1 MKLGIFTV
9 LFQQLSLEKALDKVV
24 EYGLEAV
31 EIGTGNYPG
40 NAHCNP
46 DELLEDNVK
55 IKRFLRA
62 ISDRGL
68 MISAFSCHGNPLHP
82 AREFAQSSHNTW
94 RKTVLLAERAGV
106 ETICVFSGCP
116 GDSENAKYPNWVICA
131 WPDDFPK
138 ILKWQWENKVIPYWA
153 EEAKFAGN
161 HGVKKIAF
169 EMHPGFVVYNPEM
182 LLKLREAVGP
192 AIGANFDPS
201 HLLWQGID
209 PIIAIRAL
217 GRHNAIFHIHA
228 KDVYV
233 DPYNTSLNG
242 VLDAKPYADVF
253 NRSWTFRT
261 VGFGMGYEKW
271 KGIISALRTV
281 GYDYVLSIEHEDPL
295 MSIEEGLRKAVEFLK
310 ACLFKE
316 EHQNVVGIGNH

>member
-1 MKLGIFTV
+1 MKLGVFTV
-9 LFQQLSLEKALDKVV
+9 LFQKLPLEEALDKVV
-24 EYGLEAV
+24 EHGLEAV

-46 DELLEDNVK
+46 DELLEDEAK
-55 IKRFLRA
+55 LERFLRA

-82 AREFAQSSHNTW
+82 DREVAQTSHDTW
-94 RKTVLLAERAGV
+94 RKTVLLAERVGV

-116 GDSENAKYPNWVICA
+116 GDSETSRYPNWVTCT
-131 WPDDFPK
+131 WPDDFSK
-138 ILKWQWENKVIPYWA
+138 ILKWQWESKVIPYWT
-153 EEAKFAGN
+153 EEAKFAEA

-169 EMHPGFVVYNPEM
+169 EMHPGFVVYNPET
-182 LLKLREAVGP
+182 LLKLREVAGP
-192 AIGANFDPS
+192 SIGANLDPS

-209 PIIAIRAL
+209 PIAAIRAL
-217 GRHNAIFHIHA
+217 GKHNAIFHVHA

-233 DPYNTSLNG
+233 DLYNTSTNG
-242 VLDAKPYADVF
+242 VLDTKPYADVL

-261 VGFGMGYEKW
+261 VGYGMGYEKW
-271 KGIISALRTV
+271 RAIISALRTV

-295 MSIEEGLRKAVEFLK
+295 ASIEEGLRKAVEFLK

-316 EHQNVVGIGNH
+316 EATRMWWA